1 MWGAYANIG
10 VAEAVAHGGGDP
22 MIMAIYTFD
31 GEDE

>member
-1 MWGAYANIG
+1 VWGAYANIG
-10 VAEAVAHGGGDP
+10 VAEAVAHGGDP